1 LLGKKSSNERQ
12 RTLVLSA
19 DKIASGSLYIME
31 STKDVM
37 SRDVFI
43 QIMNENLERVKKVF
57 ENKNRSYGKGND
69 AFHNFRATAI
79 RKYGEGSPGK
89 MYDVLF
95 TLMDKH
101 LVALANNGLDD
112 PEFEERTRDVI
123 VYSLI
128 ALGIY
133 QEYKGEA

>member
-1 LLGKKSSNERQ
+1 
-12 RTLVLSA
+12 
-19 DKIASGSLYIME
+19 
-31 STKDVM
+31 M
-37 SRDVFI
+37 SRDKFI
-43 QIMNENLERVKKVF
+43 HQLNEDLDRVKMTF
-57 ENKNRSYGKGND
+57 ETKNKSYGKGDD

-79 RKYGEGSPGK
+79 RKYGDGSPDK
-89 MYDVLF
+89 MYDILF

-101 LVALANNGLDD
+101 LVALANNALDD

-133 QEYKGEA
+133 KEYKGEA

>member
-1 LLGKKSSNERQ
+1 
-12 RTLVLSA
+12 
-19 DKIASGSLYIME
+19 ME

-37 SRDVFI
+37 SRDNFI
-43 QIMNENLERVKKVF
+43 QLMKDELERVKKVF

-133 QEYKGEA
+133 QEYKERDIVKKREA